1 MKTEEVIVLEG
12 VFVASKRLPI
22 LLKIPYDTVLFRV
35 FIAVLYDASYLAR
48 GNSTTMSSCYHVFSA
63 QLQKK
68 K

>member
-1 MKTEEVIVLEG
+1 LLQVNDYQYV
-12 VFVASKRLPI
+12 

-63 QLQKK
+63 QLHKK
-68 K
+68 KNQLASISVHL